1 LAFEDVVR
9 LLDLAR
15 LLNRLGCDGT
25 QANGLQ
31 EIHALF
37 FEFVEAD
44 FLVVGSQVFGGSE
57 HHQVQIDR
65 ALEKVSDVQKDFIRA
80 RCSIFHDILPAFGAI
95 EADRRF
101 GTQRIRVS
109 NALVFEHRLFHI
121 PVRVLFDQELLDR
134 FFVVLMVQQYGFRL
148 IN

>member
-1 LAFEDVVR
+1 MCLHFEHHRFEFLFTFFIQEHFFNDWFDLAFEDVVR

-44 FLVVGSQVFGGSE
+44 FLVVGSQVLGGS
-57 HHQVQIDR
+57 
-65 ALEKVSDVQKDFIRA
+65 
-80 RCSIFHDILPAFGAI
+80 
-95 EADRRF
+95 
-101 GTQRIRVS
+101 
-109 NALVFEHRLFHI
+109 
-121 PVRVLFDQELLDR
+121 
-134 FFVVLMVQQYGFRL
+134 
-148 IN
+148 